1 MDIKKSAPISVIS
14 IQGQNCTG
22 CVTSILCS
30 EYPSIKNLLLQD
42 IIPGFKLEFVFHPNI
57 MTASGNL
64 AIEILEKSS
73 SKKGYVLIIDGAIPT
88 GNNGIYCITGEKDG
102 KKYTILEE
110 AL

>member
-30 EYPSIKNLLLQD
+30 EYPSIKNVLLQD
-42 IIPGFKLEFVFHPNI
+42 IIPEFKLEFVFHPNI

-64 AIEILEKSS
+64 AMEILENMAK
-73 SKKGYVLIIDGAIPT
+73 KKGYVLIIDVAIIIDI
-88 GNNGIYCITGEKDG
+88 NGIYCITGEKDVREC
-102 KKYTILEE
+102 I
-110 AL
+110 